1 MKESRVVEG
10 QGKAK
15 SPNLKIHVLYLEP
28 GQRGLQCGGGTN
40 IY

>member
-1 MKESRVVEG
+1 MEE
-10 QGKAK
+10 QGKTE
-15 SPNLKIHVLYLEP
+15 SPNRKIYVLYLEP